1 MKDLF
6 NSSQEKEY
14 IQLFNDIKS
23 HVQRAH
29 VKAVKAVSSEM
40 VALYWQIGGL
50 VLERQEL
57 YGWGKSV
64 VDKLS
69 SDLQREYHDKTGFS
83 PSNIWR
89 MRQMH
94 QEYSDT
100 SILAQVVREL
110 KCADNNAQEMLLQ
123 LVCSVPWGQ
132 NILILEKIKEPSAR
146 LYYLRCTA
154 GYGWSRNILLNQ
166 IKAKSYQRSIDEK
179 KQHNFHLTLSEHF
192 AEQAEESIRSSYSL
206 AFLNL
211 ENPVSER
218 ELENR
223 LVGQIRDF
231 LMELG
236 YGFAYLGN
244 QYKIK
249 LGDNEYFIDL
259 LFYHRKLQCLVAI
272 ELKIGKFEP
281 SHAAQLNYY
290 LEVLDDTVKMPH
302 EKPSIGILLCA
313 EKDSIEVEYA
323 LRVINK
329 PVGVAQ
335 YQLTNDLPFELKS
348 EFPDLLELKN
358 RLLNQAR
365 KE

>member
-6 NSSQEKEY
+6 NSTQEKEY

-110 KCADNNAQEMLLQ
+110 KCA
-123 LVCSVPWGQ
+123 
-132 NILILEKIKEPSAR
+132 
-146 LYYLRCTA
+146 
-154 GYGWSRNILLNQ
+154 
-166 IKAKSYQRSIDEK
+166 
-179 KQHNFHLTLSEHF
+179 
-192 AEQAEESIRSSYSL
+192 
-206 AFLNL
+206 
-211 ENPVSER
+211 
-218 ELENR
+218 
-223 LVGQIRDF
+223 
-231 LMELG
+231 
-236 YGFAYLGN
+236 
-244 QYKIK
+244 
-249 LGDNEYFIDL
+249 
-259 LFYHRKLQCLVAI
+259 
-272 ELKIGKFEP
+272 
-281 SHAAQLNYY
+281 
-290 LEVLDDTVKMPH
+290 
-302 EKPSIGILLCA
+302 

-335 YQLTNDLPFELKS
+335 YQLTNDLPFDLKS